1 MFPKSLLVTSALC
14 TFIPTAPAQLAF
26 SLATGDTLAEPG
38 FDAWPETP
46 AAHYHNARDVAEPF
60 AYWVPAVGSAPDDD
74 VSRPA
79 VLVVPGGGYY
89 VLAYEKEGLEI
100 ARRLAAAGLHAAVLM
115 PRLPTAE
122 PEATP
127 YPRTVALDDGR
138 AALAWLRAGADRLGV
153 DTARLSVMGFS
164 AGGHLAML
172 LSTLGD
178 VGERPAASVLVY
190 PVVSMVAPWSHGG
203 SRDALLGPEADA
215 ALRARFSGER
225 RVDAGTPPTYLV
237 HAADDAGV
245 PVRNSL
251 AYATALDSAG
261 VPFALRVLPEGGHG
275 FGLWGAGDGGA
286 WLEGVVEWLT
296 STQTTPSPAPAT
308 TP

>member
-1 MFPKSLLVTSALC
+1 MLSRFLLLASVLCGCIAAATAQIAFAL
-14 TFIPTAPAQLAF
+14 P
-26 SLATGDTLAEPG
+26 TGDTLADPR
-38 FDAWPETP
+38 FDNLPETP

-60 AYWVPAVGSAPDDD
+60 AYWVPAFGSAPDDG
-74 VSRPA
+74 VSRPT

-122 PEATP
+122 PEGTP

-138 AALAWLRAGADRLGV
+138 AALAWVRASAERLGV

-172 LSTLGD
+172 LSTLDD
-178 VGERPAASVLVY
+178 VAERPAASVLVY
-190 PVVSMVAPWSHGG
+190 PVVSMVESWSHGG
-203 SRDALLGPEADA
+203 SRDALLGADA
-215 ALRARFSGER
+215 HEALRARFSGER
-225 RVDAGTPPTYLV
+225 RVDARTPPTYLV

-261 VPFALRVLPEGGHG
+261 VPFALDVLPQGGHG

-286 WLEGVVEWLT
+286 WLEGVVTWLIK
-296 STQTTPSPAPAT
+296 
-308 TP
+308 